1 MGLFGSLIGAAAV
14 GAISKAI
21 ERAKN
26 KSNSSSYSSGSSSG
40 GVSSSTTNSLRD
52 YMKQMGQPIDY
63 DASTGMTT
71 IGGKQYASGSIPGTT
86 YNPTTGQHYVTD
98 PSALNSI
105 LGIDKQPVAEQTYMQ
120 PYQQYISDPTS
131 EYINQLKEAQR
142 RSRIAALDKTKEA
155 ALRAL
160 DTEKA
165 NVSPTYYDARN
176 RAAAA
181 SDVGAMN
188 FAQYMAARGIKG
200 AAGAMPEIY
209 RQAGLQGQIGALD
222 RQEAAN
228 LAAIERQRSNVESG
242 YASDVAAANAD
253 VESQAMQAM
262 IDQWNKNRQYEL
274 QRGTLTGS
282 LGDERTLAGQQFDYS
297 RSPSNPAVQAQI
309 LANRQRELEIVAQ
322 EIQNSYLPD
331 TLKLQA
337 ERLAQQVKTGSL
349 DYDTALAQLNQIR
362 AQTNAINTPKV
373 SEPTQTEVKNYV
385 IASALTAMNNLNST
399 QEKNDWLYQHKAEII
414 QNAGPDAYEYL
425 FNQLYP
431 GAELY
436 NKVKEKEA
444 LGNVY

>member
-1 MGLFGSLIGAAAV
+1 M
-14 GAISKAI
+14 AI
-21 ERAKN
+21 
-26 KSNSSSYSSGSSSG
+26 
-40 GVSSSTTNSLRD
+40 TLRD
-52 YMKQMGQPIDY
+52 YMNQQGQKVGY
-63 DASTGMTT
+63 DAATGKVT
-71 IGGKQYASGSIPGTT
+71 IGGQQFASGSIPGTT
-86 YNPTTGQHYVTD
+86 FNPATGQHVVTN
-98 PSALNSI
+98 PSALNSALTTRYMDTKTFNKPRP
-105 LGIDKQPVAEQTYMQ
+105 LGGASSDETTITEVV
-120 PYQQYISDPTS
+120 PYQQVYDPS
-131 EYINQLKEAQR
+131 KYINQLKEAQR
-142 RSRIAALDKTKEA
+142 RSRIAALDKAKDA

-228 LAAIERQRSNVESG
+228 LAAIERQRANIESG

-262 IDQWNKNRQYEL
+262 IDQWNQNRQYEL
-274 QRGTLTGS
+274 QRGALTGS

-297 RSPSNPAVQAQI
+297 RSPSNPEVQAAI
-309 LANRQRELEIVAQ
+309 LANRQRELEIAAQ
-322 EIQNSYLPD
+322 EIQNSYLPA

-349 DYDTALAQLNQIR
+349 DYDTALAQLNQIKAQINALNR
-362 AQTNAINTPKV
+362 PARSTPKEDYINNIYRKLSEGQELTADERAAIGLKATDTLDNKTSADNYYAVIAEIGKAQTIEEARRVLQANADQLNDTDYRK
-373 SEPTQTEVKNYV
+373 
-385 IASALTAMNNLNST
+385 AL
-399 QEKNDWLYQHKAEII
+399 AEI
-414 QNAGPDAYEYL
+414 EYR
-425 FNQLYP
+425 F
-431 GAELY
+431 GTF
-436 NKVKEKEA
+436 
-444 LGNVY
+444 